1 LFSRRKGNGKQQ
13 KMAGDE
19 DPLRAFLWR
28 LRRAARDGS
37 FPVRPRITVGITP
50 GMARELMGSLRQERI
65 DPVPAVDGRGRP
77 VYRLDLGDIVVEW
90 LAQEAPSC
98 EPE

>member
-1 LFSRRKGNGKQQ
+1 
-13 KMAGDE
+13 MAADE
-19 DPLRAFLWR
+19 DPFRAFLWR

-37 FPVRPRITVGITP
+37 FPVQPRVTVGITA
-50 GMARELMGSLRQERI
+50 GMARELMGSLRGEHI
-65 DPVPAVDGRGRP
+65 DPLPAVDGLGRP

-90 LAQEAPSC
+90 LARDARPG

>member
-1 LFSRRKGNGKQQ
+1 MS
-13 KMAGDE
+13 GDE

-37 FPVRPRITVGITP
+37 FPVRPRITVGITQS
-50 GMARELMGSLRQERI
+50 MARELMGSLRREQI
-65 DPVPAVDGRGRP
+65 DPVTAVDGLGRP

-90 LAQEAPSC
+90 LAQEAPPPDH
-98 EPE
+98 ER